1 MLGLGASWD
10 PDTEI
15 PDLTGKIA
23 LVTGGKS
30 VYPTKKRQYR
40 YRY

>member
-10 PDTEI
+10 PDTDI

-30 VYPTKKRQYR
+30 VFPVTKGYCEYR
-40 YRY
+40 H